1 MNPTRLFLLACAL
14 AIPLS
19 VSAQWQ
25 WIDGS
30 GRKVFSDQ
38 PPPANIPEKNIL
50 KQPGPRPAAS
60 VVQVQPA
67 ASAPA
72 AAKPAGAVPKLSGKD
87 KELEARKK
95 QAEAAEAEKKKVEE
109 QKLAEARADNCK
121 RAKQSKAVFD
131 SGVRVATADEKG
143 ERRFMDDKER
153 AAETKR
159 IEGIIARD
167 CGPMQA
173 QAQ

>member
-1 MNPTRLFLLACAL
+1 MNPLRLFLLSSVLAL
-14 AIPLS
+14 PLAA
-19 VSAQWQ
+19 SAQWQ

-38 PPPANIPEKNIL
+38 PPPAGIPDKNIL
-50 KQPGPRPAAS
+50 KQPGGRPPAA
-60 VVQVQPA
+60 VTVIEP
-67 ASAPA
+67 ASAPVV
-72 AAKPAGAVPKLSGKD
+72 AKPAGAAPKITGKD
-87 KELEARKK
+87 KTLEEKKK
-95 QAEAAEAEKKKVEE
+95 QAEAAEAEKKKAEE
-109 QKLAEARADNCK
+109 QKLAEERADNCK

-159 IEGIIARD
+159 IDGIIARD
-167 CGPMQA
+167 CGPA
-173 QAQ
+173 QAKAQ